1 MDQQTQIVL
10 IVVGVVVLLSVL
22 GVVWYS
28 VRQINKLAQ
37 RRFNAIAPI
46 PAPERPRRDSECGCG
61 RDPYDCQCPPH
72 ERRRCVPARVT
83 QADPT
88 PVAIYGVRDD
98 DDCCNDGTRRLNRR
112 QVQAM
117 VDRANALALEREQ
130 AELDELLLDLRRETP
145 SRTQPKAI

>member
-1 MDQQTQIVL
+1 MDQQIQIVL
-10 IVVGVVVLLSVL
+10 IVVGVVVLSLVM

-28 VRQINKLAQ
+28 VRQINKLAS
-37 RRFNAIAPI
+37 RRFNAVAPI
-46 PAPERPRRDSECGCG
+46 PVAETRRRSSDCDCG

-83 QADPT
+83 AADPT

-98 DDCCNDGTRRLNRR
+98 DDCCNDGTRRLSRR

-130 AELDELLLDLRRETP
+130 AELDELLLDLRREVK
-145 SRTQPKAI
+145 SKAI

>member
-1 MDQQTQIVL
+1 MDPVTQKIIL
-10 IVVGVVVLLSVL
+10 CVVGALVIA
-22 GVVWYS
+22 GVALYVWHAT
-28 VRQINKLAQ
+28 RAADRAA
-37 RRFNAIAPI
+37 RRLVTPL
-46 PAPERPRRDSECGCG
+46 ERSERRKPRRSSDCDCG

-83 QADPT
+83 AADPT

-130 AELDELLLDLRRETP
+130 AELDELLLDLRRETK
-145 SRTQPKAI
+145 SKAI